1 VASVIQQNNVREKF
15 SSPPISRR
23 KFLGLS
29 AVAGAGAL
37 AADGILL
44 EPNLPRLVQKDI
56 VLSRWPA
63 RLDGFRIALLSDFH
77 YDPVFSLHP
86 IRTAVEMINGLGP
99 DLIVLTG
106 DFVSAPPVG
115 RSAKAAA
122 AAEPCAQLLAGL
134 HAPHGV
140 WAVLGNHD
148 VVTDWRRVV
157 NALRTARI
165 QVLQNASAAI
175 EKDGGR
181 FWLAGVDDVLEQR
194 ADLQRTLQAV
204 SAGEATVLLAHEPDY
219 ADYVAN
225 YPVDLQLSGHTHGGQ
240 IRLPFMR
247 PLYLPE
253 LAKKY
258 IIGMHQIRA
267 LTLYTNVGIGTV
279 GIPVRIN
286 CRPEVTLFTL
296 RRT

>member
-1 VASVIQQNNVREKF
+1 L
-15 SSPPISRR
+15 SSLRINRR
-23 KFLGLS
+23 KFLSLS
-29 AVAGAGAL
+29 ALAGASAL
-37 AADGILL
+37 VADGVLF
-44 EPNLPRLVQKDI
+44 EPNLPRLVEKEI
-56 VLSRWPA
+56 GLRRWPS

-77 YDPVFSLHP
+77 YDPVFSAHP
-86 IRTAVEMINGLGP
+86 IKTAVEMINGLGP

-106 DFVSAPPVG
+106 DFVSAPPIG

-122 AAEPCAQLLAGL
+122 AAEPCAQLLAGM
-134 HAPHGV
+134 HAPHGL

-157 NALRTARI
+157 STLRAVGI
-165 QVLQNASAAI
+165 QVLLNGSTAI

-181 FWLAGVDDVLEQR
+181 FWLAGVDDALERR
-194 ADLQRTLQAV
+194 ADLERTLQGV

-240 IRLPFMR
+240 IRLPFMQ
-247 PLYLPE
+247 PLYLPA

-258 IIGMHQIRA
+258 IMGVHQIGG

-296 RRT
+296 RRG